1 MVKLR
6 TLYPLANQ
14 IVNRKSNQSDTK
26 QTMKLNASDLDA
38 KQAYKLMTAVVVPRP
53 IAWVSTLSATGVS
66 NLAPFSYFTS
76 VSNKP
81 PMVGINIG
89 QEARGRK
96 DTATNILDTKEFV
109 VNIGNFAQV
118 EDLHASADHHPP
130 EVSEIE
136 LLGLKTLP
144 SEHIAVPRLADAPV
158 QMECRFDRMI
168 PFGTAGSEF
177 YVGEV
182 IAFHVRDDLIDNN
195 KIDSV
200 ALDPICR
207 LAGPFYAKLGEI
219 VRMGSRVR

>member
-1 MVKLR
+1 
-6 TLYPLANQ
+6 
-14 IVNRKSNQSDTK
+14 
-26 QTMKLNASDLDA
+26 MKLNASDLDA

-53 IAWVSTLSATGVS
+53 IAWVSTMSAAGVT

-81 PMVGINIG
+81 PMLGINIG
-89 QEARGRK
+89 QEHGGRK
-96 DTATNILDTKEFV
+96 DTARNILQTKEFV
-109 VNIGNFAQV
+109 VNIGEFAQV
-118 EDLHASADHHPP
+118 EVMHASADHHPP
-130 EVSEIE
+130 EVSEID

-144 SEHIAVPRLADAPV
+144 SSFISVPRLADAPV

-182 IAFHVRDDLIDNN
+182 LAFHVRDDLIENN

-207 LAGPFYAKLGEI
+207 LAGPFYAKLGE
-219 VRMGSRVR
+219 VVKMRTRQ

>member
-1 MVKLR
+1 
-6 TLYPLANQ
+6 
-14 IVNRKSNQSDTK
+14 
-26 QTMKLNASDLDA
+26 MKLHASELDA

-53 IAWVSTLSATGVS
+53 IAWVSTLSTAGVA

-89 QEARGRK
+89 QEYEGRK
-96 DTATNILDTKEFV
+96 DTARNILDTKEFV
-109 VNIGNFAQV
+109 VNIGTSSQV
-118 EDLHASADHHPP
+118 EDLHASAEHYPP

-136 LLGLKTLP
+136 LLGLKTVP

-158 QMECRFDRMI
+158 QMECRFERMI

-182 IAFHVRDDLIDNN
+182 IAFHVRDDLINDN

-219 VRMGSRVR
+219 VRMKSRTK

>member
-1 MVKLR
+1 
-6 TLYPLANQ
+6 
-14 IVNRKSNQSDTK
+14 
-26 QTMKLNASDLDA
+26 MKLNASDLDA

-53 IAWVSTLSATGVS
+53 IAWVSTMSASGVT

-81 PMVGINIG
+81 PMLGINIG
-89 QEARGRK
+89 QEHGGRK
-96 DTATNILDTKEFV
+96 DTARNILQTKEFV
-109 VNIGNFAQV
+109 VNIGEFAQV
-118 EDLHASADHHPP
+118 EAMHASADHHPP
-130 EVSEIE
+130 EVSEID

-144 SEHIAVPRLADAPV
+144 SSFISVPRLAQAPV

-182 IAFHVRDDLIDNN
+182 LAFHVRDDLIENN
-195 KIDSV
+195 RIDSV

-207 LAGPFYAKLGEI
+207 LAGPFYAKLGE
-219 VRMGSRVR
+219 VVKMRTRQ

>member
-1 MVKLR
+1 
-6 TLYPLANQ
+6 
-14 IVNRKSNQSDTK
+14 
-26 QTMKLNASDLDA
+26 MKLNAIDLDA

-53 IAWVSTLSATGVS
+53 IAWVSTMSASGVT

-81 PMVGINIG
+81 PMLGINIG
-89 QEARGRK
+89 QEHGGRK
-96 DTATNILDTKEFV
+96 DTARNILQTKEFV
-109 VNIGNFAQV
+109 VNIGEFAQV
-118 EDLHASADHHPP
+118 EAMHASADHHPP
-130 EVSEIE
+130 EISEID

-144 SEHIAVPRLADAPV
+144 SSFISVPRLAQAPV
-158 QMECRFDRMI
+158 QMECRLDRMI

-182 IAFHVRDDLIDNN
+182 LAFHVRDDLIENN

-207 LAGPFYAKLGEI
+207 LAGPFYAKLGE
-219 VRMGSRVR
+219 VVKMRTRQ